1 MSSTNLL
8 WKKPAAL
15 QNPNNPKSVDLKSV
29 CACAR
34 VGRDHSLR
42 VIHKFA
48 TRKLV
53 LIDDRLN

>member
-1 MSSTNLL
+1 MV
-8 WKKPAAL
+8 L
-15 QNPNNPKSVDLKSV
+15 QNLNNPKSIDLKSV

-42 VIHKFA
+42 VIHKLA
-48 TRKLV
+48 CRKLV